1 MWNHPEVYHNTAQHC
16 HPDLVLVE
24 ELLHLDLETLKP
36 VFPQIN
42 LNTIMTLSTQH
53 PNIIKDGNQ
62 LNESALIRDEYD
74 SLIWN
79 IVKILDF
86 FSDNHIPD
94 EVTRSL
100 LP

>member
-1 MWNHPEVYHNTAQHC
+1 
-16 HPDLVLVE
+16 
-24 ELLHLDLETLKP
+24 
-36 VFPQIN
+36 
-42 LNTIMTLSTQH
+42 MTLSTQH

-62 LNESALIRDEYD
+62 SNESALIRDEYD

-94 EVTRSL
+94 EVSTTVIHK
-100 LP
+100 